1 MYNEVPLTSMAAK
14 GKSSCIARDGIRHD
28 SGVWFD
34 NENLIEYTI
43 HSKECIQTLT
53 VLVLEDIIK
62 FDIADKVEEE
72 DLL

>member
-1 MYNEVPLTSMAAK
+1 MYDEVPLTSMAVK
-14 GKSSCIARDGIRHD
+14 GKFSCIARDGVRHD
-28 SGVWFD
+28 SRVWFD
-34 NENLIEYTI
+34 NEDLIEYTI
-43 HSKECIQTLT
+43 HSEEYSQTLT